1 MSDVIRVL
9 LVEDDEDDFLIT
21 KDVLDDI
28 PGRSVVLDWCE
39 DYESAFARLLEGECD
54 ICFVD
59 YRIGGETGI
68 DFVER
73 ARAAD
78 LRTPLVLLTGV
89 GQRDIDVAATRAG
102 ASDYLDKS
110 ELNPALL
117 ERTIRYSIAHAQ
129 ALQALGEKTDL
140 LQTTL
145 ENAGAGL
152 AAFDASGTCLA
163 VNSRF
168 SGMLADLSGSE
179 SDEETS
185 ENLAAFVMDAVADG
199 MIANGGTEL
208 CARSGSVYEVSRTTT
223 PQGIEVYVSIDVTA
237 QKAARD
243 ALLRARRDAEAASR
257 AKSSFF
263 ANMSHEL
270 RTPLQHIIGYS
281 DLIANAPQNDDVATH
296 ARQVHES
303 GMSLLGIINTVIR
316 FSCVE
321 AGHHVLRND
330 RICDLRFFVG
340 DLVKPIRRD
349 ADARGI
355 AITVEV
361 DERITALEGDQVAIG
376 EIITNLVHN
385 AVRFTDDGGE
395 IGVKLR
401 ITQDFAVELAVTDN
415 GIGIAP
421 EKCERVFDAFYQA
434 DDSLDRSFEGI
445 GLGLPLVKLLGERHQ
460 AEVSLHSVLGEGT
473 KITIRFP
480 PQRCVIAN
488 AGKALPGSCATA

>member
-21 KDVLDDI
+21 RDVLDDI
-28 PGRSVVLDWCE
+28 PGRSVVLDWFE
-39 DYESAFARLLEGECD
+39 DYDTAFARLSEGECD

-68 DFVER
+68 EFVAR
-73 ARAAD
+73 ARAAGI
-78 LRTPLVLLTGV
+78 RTPLVLLTGV

-117 ERTIRYSIAHAQ
+117 ERTIRYSIAHAD

-152 AAFDASGTCLA
+152 AAFDAQGKCLA

-168 SGMLADLSGSE
+168 SGMLAGISGADDPGGAAE
-179 SDEETS
+179 D
-185 ENLAAFVMDAVADG
+185 LAAFVMDAVADG
-199 MIANGGTEL
+199 MVADGPSEIS
-208 CARSGSVYEVSRTTT
+208 ARNGSVYEISRTRT

-281 DLIANAPQNDDVATH
+281 DLIANAPENHDVAVH

-330 RICDLRFFVG
+330 QICDLRFFVS
-340 DLVKPIRRD
+340 DVVKPVR
-349 ADARGI
+349 AEAEARGI
-355 AITVEV
+355 AIAVEV
-361 DERITALEGDQVAIG
+361 DDRIAGIEGDQVAIG
-376 EIITNLVHN
+376 EIISNLVHN
-385 AVRFTDDGGE
+385 AVRFTDDGGR
-395 IGVKLR
+395 IIVDLR
-401 ITQDFAVELAVTDN
+401 IIAGGRVELSVIDN

-421 EKCERVFDAFYQA
+421 EKCERVFDPFYQA

-460 AEVSLHSVLGEGT
+460 AQVSLFSVLGEGT
-473 KITIRFP
+473 TITVRFP
-480 PQRCVIAN
+480 RERCRLDEARE
-488 AGKALPGSCATA
+488 GGTGSQATA